1 MSNDV
6 AIVSL
11 SVLDHADQVADKD
24 DSAAKVQVVHV
35 LSPAQVR
42 VYRSTSR
49 QLVDADVEETGH
61 DDEEAKDDNLN
72 NESGNDNV
80 LSKIE

>member
-6 AIVSL
+6 AVVSL
-11 SVLDHADQVADKD
+11 SVLDHTDQVADKD
-24 DSAAKVQVVHV
+24 DSTAKVQVVHV

-42 VYRSTSR
+42 IYRSTGWE
-49 QLVDADVEETGH
+49 LVDADVEETGH
-61 DDEEAKDDNLN
+61 DDEEAKDDNLD
-72 NESGNDNV
+72 NEAGNDNV